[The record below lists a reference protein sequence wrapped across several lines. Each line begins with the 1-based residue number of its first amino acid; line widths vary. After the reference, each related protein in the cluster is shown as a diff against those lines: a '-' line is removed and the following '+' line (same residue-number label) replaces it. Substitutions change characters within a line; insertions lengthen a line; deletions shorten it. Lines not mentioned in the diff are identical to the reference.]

1 MEVRRLDMLDAEKV
15 VGMVEAFRSN
25 TSNIPMMMLC
35 TGITDFRFSKIQ
47 RKSEYKLKGC
57 TNES

>member
-1 MEVRRLDMLDAEKV
+1 MEVRRLNLSDAEKV

-35 TGITDFRFSKIQ
+35 TGITDFRLSKIH
-47 RKSEYKLKGC
+47 RKK
-57 TNES
+57 